1 MLEPLLWGLSPGP
14 AGEHGSMWEAGWSD
28 LRHASLMGEAETS
41 GQPRGA
47 REVRWGSA
55 GYVSDLAGCSMEKLG
70 GGPEGS
76 LGQVEQRGAPRRHLG
91 MSGRTLLKVCGEGHQ
106 QTSLGTSREACAERD
121 TAPRHCRA
129 RGAMEVKTQ
138 LPDKGVLPSQSP
150 APTSE
155 KLSKKK
161 GRMPVRFL
169 PAWSAEPVI
178 FRDVAMYFT
187 QKEWQLLEPAQKDL
201 YREVMLENYGNL
213 ASLGYRLFKPKLITR
228 LEQGDEPCVKE
239 RDVPRAPQQGGA
251 GISESCISTDK
262 KTRLV
267 PKTTFPKPGISTRPS
282 LGKAKEMAQ
291 RGAKME
297 RTLETEDRP
306 LRSKQ
311 KAGPRLAADSCKKI
325 LPRKKRHE
333 STAMTRCPGRP
344 PPPTTSQSTPRG
356 KKTLKRDI
364 NGKTQAPGF
373 PRHGRPR
380 IQRGKAHFK
389 CKECGK
395 TFNQTLHLIEHER
408 IHTGEKPH
416 KCDECGKSFR
426 HSSYF
431 FTHYRIHT
439 GERPYKCK
447 ECGKAFNS
455 SSTLSSHHRTH
466 TGEKPFKCEECGKT
480 FKQSTKL
487 TRHRRVHT
495 GEKPYQCSECEKSFG
510 RSSSLTEHK
519 RIHTGEKPYHC
530 KVCGKAF
537 RCNSHLFEHHRI
549 HQEEKSYQCEQC
561 GKYFRNSSH
570 LSEHRRVHQLG
581 PPEQCRECGR
591 TFRRRAALLKHQ
603 KSHRENHTY
612 QCEGCGKALRCKSSI
627 QRHQRMHAGQKPY
640 VCSECGKAFT
650 DSSTL
655 TNHRKIHAT
664 GKLHPCPKCGRAF
677 KQLSSLVL
685 HQKVHARKGQ

>member
-1 MLEPLLWGLSPGP
+1 MAHTLTALVSAPSRVLRLTGSCLS
-14 AGEHGSMWEAGWSD
+14 A
-28 LRHASLMGEAETS
+28 LRTEET
-41 GQPRGA
+41 
-47 REVRWGSA
+47 
-55 GYVSDLAGCSMEKLG
+55 
-70 GGPEGS
+70 
-76 LGQVEQRGAPRRHLG
+76 
-91 MSGRTLLKVCGEGHQ
+91 
-106 QTSLGTSREACAERD
+106 
-121 TAPRHCRA
+121 
-129 RGAMEVKTQ
+129 MEVKTQ
-138 LPDKGVLPSQSP
+138 PSDKGDLPSQSP

-155 KLSKKK
+155 NLSKKK
-161 GRMPVRFL
+161 GRLPVRFRPTWSTMRRL
-169 PAWSAEPVI
+169 RRRKASPQPVRGQAGGPAPCPARTLRGADPTPGANTEPVI

-187 QKEWQLLEPAQKDL
+187 QKEWQLLKPAQKDL
-201 YREVMLENYGNL
+201 YKEVMLENYGNL
-213 ASLGYRLFKPKLITR
+213 ASLGYRFFKPKLITR

-239 RDVPRAPQQGGA
+239 RDVPQEPQHSGA
-251 GISESCISTDK
+251 GVSESPVSTDK
-262 KTRLV
+262 KTQLM
-267 PKTTFPKPGISTRPS
+267 PNTTFPKPDISTRPS

-291 RGAKME
+291 KNA
-297 RTLETEDRP
+297 RTEGTSETEDRP
-306 LRSKQ
+306 PRSTQ
-311 KAGPRLAADSCKKI
+311 KSGPSLAADSDKKT
-325 LPRKKRHE
+325 LPAKQNHE
-333 STAMTRCPGRP
+333 SMAVKRCPSHP
-344 PPPTTSQSTPRG
+344 LPATTPRSTPPE
-356 KKTLKRDI
+356 KKTLKKDI
-364 NGKTQAPGF
+364 HGKAQVPGF
-373 PRHGRPR
+373 PKQNRPK
-380 IQRGKAHFK
+380 IQRGKPHFK

-455 SSTLSSHHRTH
+455 SSTLSSHYRTH

-495 GEKPYQCSECEKSFG
+495 GEKPYQCSECDKSFG

-549 HQEEKSYQCEQC
+549 HQEEKSYQCGQC

-581 PPEQCRECGR
+581 PSERCQECGR
-591 TFRRRAALLKHQ
+591 TFRRKAALLKHQ
-603 KSHRENHTY
+603 KGHRETHTY
-612 QCEGCGKALRCKSSI
+612 QCEGCGKAFRCKSSI
-627 QRHQRMHAGQKPY
+627 ERHQRMHAGQKPY

-655 TNHRKIHAT
+655 INHRKIHTT
-664 GKLHPCPKCGRAF
+664 GKLHPCPKCRRAF
-677 KQLSSLVL
+677 RRLSSLVL
-685 HQKVHARKGQ
+685 HQKVHARKRQ